1 MELSELSD
9 NSQLVFQT
17 EKGKIK
23 KTDAQL
29 FTNIQRNG
37 IIAISLEDDDR
48 LVSIRQIDHP
58 CDIIVTTQKGMAI
71 KFASSDIRS
80 MGRNAQGVRAIRL
93 GDYDKVVSM
102 NIVEDEVYLVVVTAN
117 GFGKKTSFNNFNNQN
132 RGGKGVRCHKITE
145 KTGNVVSTL
154 PANLDDDIMMVSL
167 KGDMI
172 RISAR
177 DISTTG
183 RNTLGV
189 KLKNLE
195 NTEDYIVSVT
205 KYYEENSED

>member
-1 MELSELSD
+1 
-9 NSQLVFQT
+9 
-17 EKGKIK
+17 
-23 KTDAQL
+23 
-29 FTNIQRNG
+29 
-37 IIAISLEDDDR
+37 
-48 LVSIRQIDHP
+48 
-58 CDIIVTTQKGMAI
+58 
-71 KFASSDIRS
+71 
-80 MGRNAQGVRAIRL
+80 
-93 GDYDKVVSM
+93 
-102 NIVEDEVYLVVVTAN
+102 
-117 GFGKKTSFNNFNNQN
+117 
-132 RGGKGVRCHKITE
+132 
-145 KTGNVVSTL
+145 
-154 PANLDDDIMMVSL
+154 MMVSL

>member
-1 MELSELSD
+1 
-9 NSQLVFQT
+9 
-17 EKGKIK
+17 
-23 KTDAQL
+23 
-29 FTNIQRNG
+29 
-37 IIAISLEDDDR
+37 
-48 LVSIRQIDHP
+48 
-58 CDIIVTTQKGMAI
+58 MAI

-80 MGRNAQGVRAIRL
+80 MGRNARGVRAIRL
-93 GDYDKVVSM
+93 GEDDKVVSM

-145 KTGNVVSTL
+145 KTKDVVATL

-172 RISAR
+172 RISTR

-195 NTEDYIVSVT
+195 NTEDFIVSVT
-205 KYYEENSED
+205 KYYEETSEE